1 MLILQP
7 EKKEN
12 QKVFEAKIK
21 SLTFIVAA
29 TLLSISAFAQVG
41 GTVVDQ
47 ADGSPVAG
55 AAVTIKGN
63 QAVWDVTDSLGRFK
77 LKATGGTLQIT
88 CLGYKTLTTAV
99 RKDGRYSLAQDSFAI
114 NEVVVTATE
123 SHGLTSSSRIGQ
135 DAIAHIQPSSFADLL
150 ELLPGGRSVDPSFS
164 TPKTIDLRAVSV
176 SGDNYNTS
184 SLGTRFLID
193 GVPVNNDA
201 NLQTTPAYSN
211 YGSSFVNAGVDM
223 RTITTEDVE
232 SVEIIRGIPS
242 VEYGDLT
249 SGLVNI
255 KRRKGG
261 NDTRARFKADMKSKL
276 FYLGKDLEWG
286 KTDKLTMNF
295 SGNFLDS
302 RADPRNTRQNYKRL
316 TGS

>member
-1 MLILQP
+1 MVKQGGFIPNLLALTMTSF
-7 EKKEN
+7 KYNFVVLKTEN
-12 QKVFEAKIK
+12 LKVFEVNIK
-21 SLTFIVAA
+21 SLIIFATAA
-29 TLLSISAFAQVG
+29 ALSVNAFAQANGSGNGAVRSYANG
-41 GTVVDQ
+41 TANDRTVSQSRTKSTSSEQSATKNRAGSITGTVIDH

-55 AAVTIKGN
+55 AAVAIKGDK
-63 QAVWDVTDSLGRFK
+63 AVWDVTDSLGRFK
-77 LKATGGTLQIT
+77 LNAAGGTLQIT
-88 CLGYKTLTTAV
+88 CMGYKTLTTAV
-99 RKDGRYSLAQDSFAI
+99 RKDGRYSLIQDSFAI

-176 SGDNYNTS
+176 SSGNYNTS

-201 NLQTTPAYSN
+201 NLQTTPAFSN

-232 SVEIIRGIPS
+232 SIEIIRGIPS

-249 SGLVNI
+249 SG
-255 KRRKGG
+255 
-261 NDTRARFKADMKSKL
+261 
-276 FYLGKDLEWG
+276 
-286 KTDKLTMNF
+286 
-295 SGNFLDS
+295 
-302 RADPRNTRQNYKRL
+302 
-316 TGS
+316 

>member
-1 MLILQP
+1 M
-7 EKKEN
+7 
-12 QKVFEAKIK
+12 FEAKIK
-21 SLTFIVAA
+21 SLTIIVAA

-47 ADGSPVAG
+47 ADGSPVAR

-63 QAVWDVTDSLGRFK
+63 QAVWDVTDSLGWFN

-176 SGDNYNTS
+176 SGDDYNTS

-201 NLQTTPAYSN
+201 NLQTTPAYSTDHH
-211 YGSSFVNAGVDM
+211 SS
-223 RTITTEDVE
+223 TPE
-232 SVEIIRGIPS
+232 SICAQSQPRMWNPS
-242 VEYGDLT
+242 RSSAESLQLNMAT
-249 SGLVNI
+249 SPAALS
-255 KRRKGG
+255 
-261 NDTRARFKADMKSKL
+261 T
-276 FYLGKDLEWG
+276 
-286 KTDKLTMNF
+286 
-295 SGNFLDS
+295 
-302 RADPRNTRQNYKRL
+302 
-316 TGS
+316 

>member
-12 QKVFEAKIK
+12 QKVVEAKIK
-21 SLTFIVAA
+21 SLTIIVAA

-123 SHGLTSSSRIGQ
+123 SHGLTSSSRIGR
-135 DAIAHIQPSSFADLL
+135 
-150 ELLPGGRSVDPSFS
+150 GRD
-164 TPKTIDLRAVSV
+164 RA
-176 SGDNYNTS
+176 Y
-184 SLGTRFLID
+184 
-193 GVPVNNDA
+193 
-201 NLQTTPAYSN
+201 PAVK
-211 YGSSFVNAGVDM
+211 F
-223 RTITTEDVE
+223 R
-232 SVEIIRGIPS
+232 
-242 VEYGDLT
+242 
-249 SGLVNI
+249 
-255 KRRKGG
+255 
-261 NDTRARFKADMKSKL
+261 
-276 FYLGKDLEWG
+276 
-286 KTDKLTMNF
+286 
-295 SGNFLDS
+295 
-302 RADPRNTRQNYKRL
+302 
-316 TGS
+316 